1 VQIARVKRG
10 FHARRGEILRGSA
23 LRGKSPG
30 NFIGISAKIAF
41 GIGSAK
47 DFPEL
52 GLTARAK
59 SVDSTDCHPNK
70 TKQKL
75 NSTHRMK
82 NILKQKRAFTLIEL
96 LVVIAIIAILA
107 AMLLPAL
114 AAAKRKAQRINCVS
128 NLKQVGLAFRLWEG
142 DNGDKYPMTV
152 QFSQGGAQ
160 EFVYVGSSAP
170 SKAFNMGVVYM
181 VMSNELSTPKILA
194 CPSDTKNAATNFSP
208 NIAPAVGGE
217 FPTNG
222 VTTANSSTNYISYFL
237 GGDAIDTQPQSILGG
252 DRNIGNNL
260 GSSAT
265 PPTTMF
271 SGYGNGFG
279 GGAGNSGSG
288 AAPSVTIAN
297 WSWTSGDL
305 HLKNGNI
312 ILGDGSVQQETV
324 SGLLNALT
332 SATNST
338 SIQNLSYNFPQ

>member
-1 VQIARVKRG
+1 M
-10 FHARRGEILRGSA
+10 
-23 LRGKSPG
+23 
-30 NFIGISAKIAF
+30 F

-47 DFPEL
+47 GFLEL

-59 SVDSTDCHPNK
+59 SVDFADCHPNK
-70 TKQKL
+70 TKQHL
-75 NSTHRMK
+75 NRMK

-152 QFSQGGAQ
+152 AFSQGGAQ
-160 EFVYVGSSAP
+160 DFVYQGDALGSAN
-170 SKAFNMGVVYM
+170 KYYMGIIFM

-208 NIAPAVGGE
+208 TTASGGE
-217 FPTNG
+217 FPTN
-222 VTTANSSTNYISYFL
+222 TATATNYISYFI

-252 DRNIGNNL
+252 DRNIGTDGGTPAN
-260 GSSAT
+260 

-271 SGYGNGFG
+271 TGYGNGNG
-279 GGAGNSGSG
+279 GGNATVATVIGDW
-288 AAPSVTIAN
+288 A
-297 WSWTSGDL
+297 WTSGDL

-312 ILGDGSVQQETV
+312 MLGDGSVQQETLN
-324 SGLLNALT
+324 GLVNALT

-338 SIQNLSYNFPQ
+338 ANPSLSYDFPQ